1 MWTASL
7 VAFHLLFAL
16 TTASPD
22 GDAGLAAAAAASDS
36 EVCRELREL
45 VALEEI
51 LPAEVVADP
60 AGFRVQVLVSRLE
73 GGDGAWSLAE
83 RWCWRVDEEYIY
95 PASALKFLA
104 VVAGLQLLSDA
115 GVPEDVWER
124 GVLLASRESEG
135 TRLLELVE
143 QTLVV
148 SSNSAFNSFY
158 DLLGHRELNE
168 RLWSWGLADARMQ
181 HRLSSFEEEEAYLH
195 SPATRLVDEG
205 GRTHWQVGERSSSLR
220 FSDCPMVR
228 AQVGTAYRDPQTGER
243 VDAPMDFCSKNYVPL
258 SELHEAL
265 IALVAPSAVQDV
277 RIVLP
282 DAWRELVVETMTRG
296 PGGSGG
302 ENFAFR
308 EDRYKPMLPGLRRV
322 LSEGAVPRE
331 RLRYINK
338 AGRAY
343 GFHLDNAW
351 LQLYNDEAWVVS
363 AGIYVNHNGVLN
375 DDHYEYATISYPFFQ
390 ALGEAV
396 GRRVLRPAVP

>member
-16 TTASPD
+16 TTSLD
-22 GDAGLAAAAAASDS
+22 GDTGLAATASDS

-51 LPAEVVADP
+51 LPAEVLADP
-60 AGFRVQVLVSRLE
+60 ERFRVQVLVSRLE
-73 GGDGAWSLAE
+73 GEDGAWHLAE
-83 RWCWRVDEEYIY
+83 RWCWRVDEEYFY

-104 VVAGLQLLSDA
+104 VVAGLQLLSEA
-115 GVPEDVWER
+115 GVPEELMER
-124 GVLLASRESEG
+124 GVLLANRESES
-135 TRLLELVE
+135 TRLSELVE

-168 RLWSWGLADARMQ
+168 RLWSWGLSGARMQ
-181 HRLSSFEEEEAYLH
+181 HRLSSFEEEEAYLN
-195 SPATRLVDEG
+195 SPAMRLVDEA
-205 GRTHWQVGERSSSLR
+205 GRTHWQVGERRSSLR
-220 FSDCPMVR
+220 FSDCPMAR

-265 IALVAPSAVQDV
+265 ITLVAPSAVQGV
-277 RIVLP
+277 RVALP
-282 DAWRELVVETMTRG
+282 YAWRELVVETMTRG
-296 PGGSGG
+296 PGGRGG
-302 ENFAFR
+302 EDFVFR

-351 LQLYNDEAWVVS
+351 LQVYDNEAWVVS
-363 AGIYVNHNGVLN
+363 AGIYVNSNGVLN
-375 DDHYEYATISYPFFQ
+375 DDRYEYETISYPFFQ
-390 ALGEAV
+390 ALGVAI
-396 GRRVLRPAVP
+396 GRRVLRPPVP